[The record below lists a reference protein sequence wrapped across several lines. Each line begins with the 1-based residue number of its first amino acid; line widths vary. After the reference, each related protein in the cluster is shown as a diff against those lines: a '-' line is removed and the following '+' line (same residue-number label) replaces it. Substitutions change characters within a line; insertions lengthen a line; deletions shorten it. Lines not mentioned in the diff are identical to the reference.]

1 MAHKYYIDQVPRKVY
16 SWDEVPVVIDTVW
29 MARLSGFT
37 ETYVRILCRKNK
49 IPAKK
54 TGTEWKA
61 DRDAFRE
68 WLTGVSP
75 QQKGAEKS

>member
-1 MAHKYYIDQVPRKVY
+1 MPRKYYMDRRPYSVY
-16 SWDEVPVVIDTVW
+16 SWNEVPVVIDTIW

-61 DRDAFRE
+61 DRDAFSE